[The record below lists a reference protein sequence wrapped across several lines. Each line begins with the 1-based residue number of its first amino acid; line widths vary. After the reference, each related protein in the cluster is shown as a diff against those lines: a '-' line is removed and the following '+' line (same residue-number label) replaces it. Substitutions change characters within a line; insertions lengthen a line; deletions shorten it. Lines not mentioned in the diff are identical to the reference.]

1 MTARPHGDD
10 PENAGDHRCKDTAQR
25 HHEPRRHVQVEGE
38 ERRRVRPEPH
48 ERALAEG
55 DVAGEAGDDVPAARH
70 DREEEAEE
78 EHSLPVEAVRVEGKD
93 DEPGRAEDER
103 GDVRAAAEDE
113 PLVASDVHAVATSSR
128 VREPKSPCGRS
139 SRTAKITT

>member
-1 MTARPHGDD
+1 RPCADVQM
-10 PENAGDHRCKDTAQR
+10 QR
-25 HHEPRRHVQVEGE
+25 QQSRRIGAAA
-38 ERRRVRPEPH
+38 H
-48 ERALAEG
+48 ERALAER
-55 DVAGEAGDDVPAARH
+55 DVAAGAGDDVRAARH

-93 DEPGRAEDER
+93 DETGSAEDER